1 MTDTTERELPG
12 YMFQPGNPG
21 GPGRPAT
28 PPTAEEIRLAKHVC
42 RLGATDQE
50 LAAALGKDQ
59 STIKMWM
66 ITDEAFSH
74 ACKVGGDLADA
85 RVERGL
91 YSRAVG
97 SVRKGTREQATKDG
111 DIVELQWTEE
121 VLPDVAAASRWLEAR
136 KRKDWG
142 IKSVVEH
149 QGDLEV
155 RNSRSTLGQLVARA
169 IKASSAPPA
178 PAEQIEDKSEDNK

>member
-1 MTDTTERELPG
+1 MTDTPVERPH
-12 YMFQPGNPG
+12 YQFQPGQEG
-21 GPGRPAT
+21 GPGRP
-28 PPTAEEIRLAKHVC
+28 PLVPSAEDIRLAKHVC

-50 LAAALGKDQ
+50 LAGALGQ
-59 STIKMWM
+59 SVETVKKWM
-66 ITDEAFSH
+66 ITDEAFSL

-97 SVRKGTREQATKDG
+97 TTRKGVREQVTKDG
-111 DIVELQWTEE
+111 DVIDLHWSEE

-142 IKSVVEH
+142 IKSVVDV

-155 RNSRSTLGQLVARA
+155 RDSRSALGAAVARA
-169 IKASSAPPA
+169 LKAKLAGTKAPQPEA
-178 PAEQIEDKSEDNK
+178 SDEPQ